1 MWGPEHFPQSPR
13 RLSCQGRAQTLMV
26 SISLIIPIS
35 ETNVLTGTE
44 IASYR
49 RVLRDQAHA
58 SSVEVIL
65 AGDVSAAAHAS
76 GASDSILLP
85 TAGTGKI
92 AALREGMDAASNELL
107 VVLDPHRAYTPQ
119 AIVEV
124 IEGLLISDAD
134 LAIAVPRRDRQRSWW
149 RTLARRCLGAVSQ
162 LTLGTS
168 DLFSG
173 LIAIRPGRLRAATNL
188 HHARGSRLV
197 LDLLAWPTTAHR
209 DVPVET
215 RPDDRLHVGPL
226 RFDDIRQLKRL
237 LDHRFGTMARLVQFC
252 MVGASGMVVDLTLY
266 ALLQLLFAR
275 FWSLPAGS
283 PASGFSWP
291 LATAGAL
298 AIFTAMVWN
307 FTLNRRLTFN
317 DSRGGSIPRQ
327 FLTYALG
334 NALGIAVSLSLRL
347 FLPQYFGFFARHRLA
362 AAVSELSLP
371 RASASQCRAGL
382 FSSAGQ
388 RARVG
393 AQGRL
398 GAVLCR
404 SRRHF
409 RSQPLSPSAVHFRAA
424 HRKDGLVGGGQP
436 LPSLALQACE
446 GRVATSP
453 GSITV

>member
-1 MWGPEHFPQSPR
+1 
-13 RLSCQGRAQTLMV
+13 MV

-76 GASDSILLP
+76 GASDSILIP

-107 VVLDPHRAYTPQ
+107 VVLDPHRAYPPQ
-119 AIVEV
+119 AIIEV

-134 LAIAVPRRDRQRSWW
+134 FAIAVPRRDRHRSWW

-168 DLFSG
+168 DVFSG

-215 RPDDRLHVGPL
+215 RPDDRLHVRPL

-237 LDHRFGTMARLVQFC
+237 LDHRFGTMSRLVQFC

-307 FTLNRRLTFN
+307 FALNRRLTFN

-347 FLPQYFGFFARHRLA
+347 FLPQCSGFFDRHRLA
-362 AAVSELSLP
+362 AAVVGIIVATGISFSMSRWVVFIRRPAGAGGGAGAVGRRSLP
-371 RASASQCRAGL
+371 VKA
-382 FSSAGQ
+382 
-388 RARVG
+388 
-393 AQGRL
+393 
-398 GAVLCR
+398 
-404 SRRHF
+404 
-409 RSQPLSPSAVHFRAA
+409 
-424 HRKDGLVGGGQP
+424 
-436 LPSLALQACE
+436 ALQESAA
-446 GRVATSP
+446 VS
-453 GSITV
+453 